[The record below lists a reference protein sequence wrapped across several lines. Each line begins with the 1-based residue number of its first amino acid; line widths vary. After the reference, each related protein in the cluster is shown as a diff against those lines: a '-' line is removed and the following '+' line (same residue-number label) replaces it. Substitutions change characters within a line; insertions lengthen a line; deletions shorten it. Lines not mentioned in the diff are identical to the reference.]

1 MENLPQRARDFA
13 ISAHRRIDQRRKY
26 TNQPYEVHLRAVAK
40 LVETVTDD
48 PETIAA
54 AWLHD
59 CVEDTEAT
67 FEDLGREFGPVV
79 EQLVE
84 SLTDVSRPSDGNRSR
99 RKALDRAHLA
109 EASPRAMTVKLADL
123 IDNSSD
129 ISENDPRFARVFLD
143 EARQTLEVLREG
155 DARLVA
161 KLERTLATCE
171 VRIGDSPRGD
181 VDLLEDEGDGWSSL
195 ADRHGRV
202 VRLFATGFTSEDVAE
217 PLRSFDGHTAA
228 EEVAKVLDDNELA
241 VAGVRQDGLVTSY
254 VERDWLLDGP
264 VRTYARDFG
273 RDQIVHDTSPL
284 PEVVEVLTRRDF
296 CFVEVIGDVGAVVQR
311 SDMQKPIVRTWLFG
325 IVSLVEMQFAQRI
338 KTRWPNGDWTGRL
351 SKGRLAKA
359 RELRE
364 ERRRRHQ
371 SSDLLSCLQIADKA
385 EVLLSDE
392 SERALLGFASL
403 GSAKRVITD
412 ISSLRNN
419 LAHGQ
424 DIVTHDWPQ
433 IVRIARRLLIV
444 RASR

>member
-1 MENLPQRARDFA
+1 MEDLVKRARDFA

-40 LVETVTDD
+40 LVETATDNV
-48 PETIAA
+48 ETIAA

-59 CVEDTEAT
+59 CVEDTQAT
-67 FEDLGREFGPVV
+67 FEDLGREFGPIV

-109 EASPRAMTVKLADL
+109 EASPRAMTIKLADL
-123 IDNSSD
+123 IDNCQD

-143 EARQTLEVLREG
+143 EAQQSLDVLRGG
-155 DARLVA
+155 DERLLA
-161 KLERTLATCE
+161 KLERVLVNCE
-171 VRIGDSPRGD
+171 AKLGESVRGD
-181 VDLLEDEGDGWSSL
+181 ADLIEDEGDGWSSL

-217 PLRSFDGHTAA
+217 PLRSFDGHTSS
-228 EEVAKVLDDNELA
+228 EEVAAVLEANELQ
-241 VAGVRQDGLVTSY
+241 VAGVRTDGLVSGY
-254 VERDWLLDGP
+254 VEREWLQGGP
-264 VRTYARDFG
+264 LRSYARDFG
-273 RDQIVHDTSPL
+273 QDQIVHDTSAL
-284 PEVVEVLTRRDF
+284 PEVVEVLTRRDY
-296 CFVEVIGDVGAVVQR
+296 CFVQVLGDVGAVVQR
-311 SDMQKPIVRTWLFG
+311 ADMQKPIVRTWLFG
-325 IVSLVEMQFAQRI
+325 VISLIEMQFAQLI
-338 KTRWPNGDWTGRL
+338 KTRWPNGDWTDRL

-392 SERALLGFASL
+392 DERTNLGFASL

-412 ISSLRNN
+412 IGSLRNN

-433 IVRIARRLLIV
+433 IVRIARRLLV
-444 RASR
+444 MRTGL